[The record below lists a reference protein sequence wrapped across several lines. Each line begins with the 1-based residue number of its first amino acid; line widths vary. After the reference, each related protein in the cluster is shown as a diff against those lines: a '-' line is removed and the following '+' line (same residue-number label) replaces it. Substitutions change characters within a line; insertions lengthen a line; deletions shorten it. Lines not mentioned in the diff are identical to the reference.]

1 MAVTAVTSVAVYQ
14 DKYSK
19 FEEDRAIIEAE
30 ILVSGTVEV
39 TDGTTSTNSKL
50 TVEIVKA
57 RRARDVVVLTKTVDL
72 ATYFSLS
79 DGGTIPSTTPVYVN
93 LDTRDAVGSTDS
105 INLIRRG
112 KYFIRAYKAG
122 SYEATDAFLNGP
134 LCGKSD
140 DFDISII
147 TVNRMRRDW
156 LFGLDLQASDMRTFK
171 YNPRSITG
179 VKLLEVSRN
188 HKLAMFPIKYT
199 VDDSG
204 NKFLSWDNGRMV
216 PISTNHKEYLLP
228 ASGPSSEYI
237 TVKVDYNRL
246 PTSSVSEELFI
257 EEDRLDDTSI
267 RRYVND
273 SVDHVENTL
282 LQVFLEPTQIVTD
295 IDASKLTYTGDGGTI
310 VINEDYDF
318 IKSPVSFYPRIP
330 GEWISIQFPFPS
342 LLKVDQLYGAVAN
355 TRVVHINYE
364 WIEISEPSGF
374 TQLVPFNTELAF
386 DFVGLIWVESLRSA
400 TPIPNFWHYNLVA
413 GLRECPGDV
422 IELIGRHAAIPILA
436 AAGAAFRGGY
446 SSQSISRDG
455 VSESVSYTSSAIY
468 GIYSASIEDYR
479 NWIRENLPALRN
491 RYRGPQPIIM

>member
-1 MAVTAVTSVAVYQ
+1 MAITAVTSVSVDQ
-14 DKYSK
+14 DEYSK
-19 FEEDRAIIEAE
+19 FEEDRAVIEAE

-39 TDGTTSTNSKL
+39 ADGTTSTNSTL

-57 RRARDVVVLTKTVDL
+57 RRSRDVVVLTKTVDV

-79 DGGTIPSTTPVYVN
+79 NGATISSTTPIYVN
-93 LDTRDAVGSTDS
+93 LDTRDAVGSTDA

-112 KYFIRAYKAG
+112 KYFIRAYQTADAKATTALVG
-122 SYEATDAFLNGP
+122 S
-134 LCGKSD
+134 SD
-140 DFDISII
+140 DFYISVI
-147 TVNRMRRDW
+147 TVNRMRSDW
-156 LFGLDLQASDMRTFK
+156 LFGLDLQSSDTRTFRF
-171 YNPRSITG
+171 NPRSITG
-179 VKLLEVSRN
+179 VKLTEVSRN
-188 HKLAMFPIKYT
+188 HKLALFPLKFHI
-199 VDDSG
+199 DS
-204 NKFLSWDNGRMV
+204 NSNQFLSWDDGRLV
-216 PISTNHKEYLLP
+216 PISVNHKEYMLP

-237 TVKVDYNRL
+237 VVKVDHKRL

-267 RRYVND
+267 RRYIND
-273 SVDHVENTL
+273 SIDHVENTL
-282 LQVFLEPTQIVTD
+282 VQVFLEPTQIVTD
-295 IDASKLTYTGDGGTI
+295 IDASQLTYTGDGGTI

-318 IKSPVSFYPRIP
+318 IKNPVSFYPRRP
-330 GEWISIQFPFPS
+330 GEWIDIQFPFPS
-342 LLKVDQLYGAVAN
+342 LLKIDQLYGAVAN

-364 WIEISEPSGF
+364 WIEISEPNGYA
-374 TQLVPFNTELAF
+374 QLVPFNTELAF

-413 GLRECPGDV
+413 GLRDCPGDI
-422 IELIGRHAAIPILA
+422 IELLGRHAAIPILA

-455 VSESVSYTSSAIY
+455 ISESVSYTSSAIY

-479 NWIRENLPALRN
+479 NWIRENLPAIKN

>member
-1 MAVTAVTSVAVYQ
+1 MAITAVTSVSVDQ
-14 DKYSK
+14 DEYSK

-50 TVEIVKA
+50 TVEIVKG
-57 RRARDVVVLTKTVDL
+57 RRARDVVVLTKTIDV

-79 DGGTIPSTTPVYVN
+79 NGGTISSTTPIYVN
-93 LDTRDAVGSTDS
+93 LDTRDAVGSTDA

-112 KYFIRAYKAG
+112 KYFVRAYQTADAKAT
-122 SYEATDAFLNGP
+122 ATL
-134 LCGKSD
+134 LSESD
-140 DFDISII
+140 DFNINII

-188 HKLAMFPIKYT
+188 HKLAMFPLKYT
-199 VDDSG
+199 VDAND
-204 NKFLSWDNGRMV
+204 NKFLSWDNGRLV
-216 PISTNHKEYLLP
+216 PISTNHKEYMLP

-237 TVKVDYNRL
+237 TVKIDHKRL
-246 PTSSVSEELFI
+246 PTTSLAEELFI

-267 RRYVND
+267 RRYIND
-273 SVDHVENTL
+273 SIDHVENTL
-282 LQVFLEPTQIVTD
+282 VQVFLEPTQIVTD
-295 IDASKLTYTGDGGTI
+295 IDASKLTYTGDDGTI

-318 IKSPVSFYPRIP
+318 IKSPVSFYPRVP

-386 DFVGLIWVESLRSA
+386 DYVGLIWVESLRSA

-413 GLRECPGDV
+413 GLRECPGDI

-455 VSESVSYTSSAIY
+455 ISESVSYTSSAIY

-479 NWIRENLPALRN
+479 NWIRENLPAIKS

>member
-1 MAVTAVTSVAVYQ
+1 MAITAVTSVAVDQ
-14 DKYSK
+14 DEYSK

-57 RRARDVVVLTKTVDL
+57 RRARDVVVLTKTVDV

-79 DGGTIPSTTPVYVN
+79 NGGTISSTTPIYVN

-112 KYFIRAYKAG
+112 KYFVRAYQTADAKATT
-122 SYEATDAFLNGP
+122 ALVDT
-134 LCGKSD
+134 SD

-156 LFGLDLQASDMRTFK
+156 LFGLDLQSSDMRSFK

-179 VKLLEVSRN
+179 VRLLEVSRN
-188 HKLAMFPIKYT
+188 HKLAMFPLRYS
-199 VDDSG
+199 VDANS
-204 NKFLSWDNGRMV
+204 NKFLSWDDGRMV
-216 PISTNHKEYLLP
+216 PISANHKEYMLP

-237 TVKVDYNRL
+237 TVKVDHKRL

-257 EEDRLDDTSI
+257 EEDRLDDVSI
-267 RRYVND
+267 RRYIKD
-273 SVDHVENTL
+273 SIDHVENSL
-282 LQVFLEPTQIVTD
+282 LHVFLEPTQIVTD

-330 GEWISIQFPFPS
+330 GEWIAIQFPFPS
-342 LLKVDQLYGAVAN
+342 LLKIDQLYGAVAN

-413 GLRECPGDV
+413 GLRECPGDI

-446 SSQSISRDG
+446 SSQSVSRDG

-479 NWIRENLPALRN
+479 NWIRENLPAMKS

>member
-1 MAVTAVTSVAVYQ
+1 
-14 DKYSK
+14 
-19 FEEDRAIIEAE
+19 
-30 ILVSGTVEV
+30 
-39 TDGTTSTNSKL
+39 
-50 TVEIVKA
+50 
-57 RRARDVVVLTKTVDL
+57 
-72 ATYFSLS
+72 
-79 DGGTIPSTTPVYVN
+79 
-93 LDTRDAVGSTDS
+93 
-105 INLIRRG
+105 
-112 KYFIRAYKAG
+112 
-122 SYEATDAFLNGP
+122 
-134 LCGKSD
+134 
-140 DFDISII
+140 
-147 TVNRMRRDW
+147 
-156 LFGLDLQASDMRTFK
+156 
-171 YNPRSITG
+171 
-179 VKLLEVSRN
+179 
-188 HKLAMFPIKYT
+188 MFPLKYT
-199 VDDSG
+199 VDAND

-216 PISTNHKEYLLP
+216 PISANHKEYMLP

-237 TVKVDYNRL
+237 TVKVDFKRL
-246 PTSSVSEELFI
+246 PTSSMSEELFI

-273 SVDHVENTL
+273 SIDHVENTL

-295 IDASKLTYTGDGGTI
+295 IDASKLTYTGDDGTI
-310 VINEDYDF
+310 VINDDYDF
-318 IKSPVSFYPRIP
+318 IKSPVSFYPRVP

-364 WIEISEPSGF
+364 WIEVSEPSGF
-374 TQLVPFNTELAF
+374 AQLVPFNTELAF
-386 DFVGLIWVESLRSA
+386 DYVGLIWVESLRSA

-422 IELIGRHAAIPILA
+422 IELVGRHAAIPILA

-479 NWIRENLPALRN
+479 NWIRENLPALKN